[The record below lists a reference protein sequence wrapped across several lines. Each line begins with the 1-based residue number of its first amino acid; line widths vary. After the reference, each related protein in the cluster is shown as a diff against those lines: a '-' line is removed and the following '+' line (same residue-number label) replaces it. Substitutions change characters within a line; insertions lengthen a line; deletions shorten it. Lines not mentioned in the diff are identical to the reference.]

1 MADFNLG
8 RIRFVWQGEWQPSTA
23 YVRDDVVQETD
34 SSYVCVE
41 AHTSGST
48 FAENADKFEIMARGA
63 SATPTT
69 QVGDIIYRGASGDE
83 RLPIGSPG
91 EALFVDSS
99 GVPEW
104 ATIEDAEATYYVT
117 TGGSNDDD
125 GQTTN
130 NAFATIN
137 HAVSQVTGPANIFVK
152 TGTFYEQLPIDVPQG
167 VAVVG
172 EGQRTTEIKPVNISN
187 AGATVQ
193 ATSGADTST
202 TIQIQDSQDV
212 GEEWQ
217 VGAVVTGTSIS
228 GTVTIT
234 DITADAPV
242 AGFTTLTVSFSSQ
255 SVSEE
260 TVTLV
265 SDYSEET
272 MFRMGDSSMLHKVLM
287 NGLTGFEPDLQ
298 NPTDM
303 TAATVKG
310 VYVALDP
317 ASPITNKSPYVLE
330 CSSFSTGGVG
340 AVVDGTV
347 HNSGNRSIVFHA
359 YTNIH
364 SDGVGYWVN
373 GEGKTEIV
381 SCFTYYCW
389 FGYTTT
395 NGGKIRSLS
404 GNNSY
409 GTYGV
414 VSGGFNANETPI
426 TGTLKGEQLE
436 ILSVSGTFGTGNTI
450 TGGTSG
456 ATGEVLNVQ
465 SDKIYYIPQSG
476 TFTEGETVT
485 DGTSGATAEIA
496 TGGVTGQKGFLLIV
510 DGLTAEPAPGSS
522 VSIAG
527 DSLAYIVQNVS
538 GTYSNTSSVLNILLA
553 NEKIDPSADG
563 TSVTIR
569 EEYSQARL
577 TGHDFLSIGTGSKPD
592 TNYPG
597 SFTQNPS
604 QSNEVVEDLPGRV
617 FYVSTDQDG
626 NFRVGDYFRVD
637 QATGRATLNASA
649 FDLSGLTS
657 LRLGAIG
664 AQLGELV
671 EEFSSDATLSG
682 NSNSAVPTEAATR
695 AYFTQVATD
704 IVPATDNS
712 QTLGT
717 PTNRWQEVYVGPGS
731 VQIGTVKLSEVGG
744 NFSVSTEA
752 GLPSTL
758 EADTFDTGSITL
770 SQNNITGTNSNEDLE
785 VAASGT
791 GVVRF
796 NSAIE
801 IVGDRLYGPS
811 TFIIDPA
818 THDDNTGTLIVAGN
832 LQVDGTTT
840 TINSTTLEVDD
851 KNVVLA
857 KGAADA
863 TAADGAGIT
872 VDGASA
878 ALTYRESGDNW
889 ELNKDLDIIGNISVS
904 GTIDGRDVASDGS
917 KLDGI
922 ESNADVTD
930 ATNVQSS
937 GALMDSELTNESAVK
952 NIDQELTTASA
963 VDFTAIQLKDSS
975 YTRLEWF
982 NDSDAIDSD
991 DYWIAEHN
999 NDGSLRLMRRDVSA
1013 GSWGNNLILEA
1024 DGSIETGG
1032 PIKDSSGNNMLS
1044 GVVATGQVSLSGNV
1058 ATVATG
1064 ISATDATFMLAIGI
1078 DDPNADSEVAGAL
1091 FWDDSQGEYYVRIRE
1106 TETDVNPTVN
1116 YDVIRVR

>member
-23 YVRDDVVQETD
+23 YVRDDVVQESD

-83 RLPIGSPG
+83 RLPIGAPG
-91 EALFVDSS
+91 EALFVDSN

-104 ATIEDAEATYYVT
+104 ATIEDAAATYYVT
-117 TGGSNDDD
+117 TGGSNDSD

-130 NAFATIN
+130 SAFATIN

-152 TGTFYEQLPIDVPQG
+152 TGTFYEQLPIDVPEG

-172 EGQRTTEIKPVNISN
+172 DGQRTTEIKPVNVSN
-187 AGATVQ
+187 AGATVA
-193 ATSGADTST
+193 ATDGADTST

-212 GEEWQ
+212 GQEWQ
-217 VGAVVTGTSIS
+217 VGAVVTGASIS

-234 DITADAPV
+234 DITADTPV

-255 SVSEE
+255 TVSAE

-272 MFRMGDSSMLHKVLM
+272 MFRMGDSSMLHKMLM

-298 NPTDM
+298 DPTDM

-317 ASPITNKSPYVLE
+317 DSPVINKSPYVLE

-347 HNSGNRSIVFHA
+347 HSSGNRSIVFHA

-364 SDGVGYWVN
+364 SDGVGFWVN
-373 GEGKTEIV
+373 GEGKSEMV

-414 VSGGFNANETPI
+414 VSGGFNSNETAI

-436 ILSVSGTFGTGNTI
+436 TLSVSGTFGTGNTI

-465 SDKIYYIPQSG
+465 SDKLYYLPTSG
-476 TFTEGETVT
+476 TFTAGETVT

-496 TGGVTGQKGFLLIV
+496 TDGVTGQKGFLLIA
-510 DGLTAEPAPGSS
+510 DGLTAEPRPGAS
-522 VSIAG
+522 VSVAG
-527 DSLAYIVQNVS
+527 DSLSYIVQNVS
-538 GTYSNTSSVLNILLA
+538 GTYTNTSSVLFILLA

-597 SFTQNPS
+597 VFNQNPS

-682 NSNSAVPTEAATR
+682 NSNTAVPTEAATR

-704 IVPATDNS
+704 IVPATDNT

-731 VQIGTVKLSEVGG
+731 VQIGTVKLSDVGG
-744 NFSVSTEA
+744 SFSVATEA

-770 SQNNITGTNSNEDLE
+770 SQNNISGTNSNEDLE
-785 VAASGT
+785 VTASGT

-796 NSAIE
+796 NSAVE

-818 THDDNTGTLIVAGN
+818 THDDDTGTLVVAGN

-840 TINSTTLEVDD
+840 TINSTTLEVND

-872 VDGASA
+872 IEGANA
-878 ALTYRESGDNW
+878 ELTYRESSDNW
-889 ELNKDLDIIGNISVS
+889 EFNRDLDVAGAVTATGLEVSGTGAIRVPQGTDGERPTGENGLLRYNSTSSTFEGYADDEWRSIGKVQVENFTVTINGENASSDWSQASSGDPWIATLTVSGIRATDSPTVSLDVSGKTINDATFLQRVWNLVYRVEASADNEIKLYAIGQPYPDLDINI
-904 GTIDGRDVASDGS
+904 
-917 KLDGI
+917 K
-922 ESNADVTD
+922 
-930 ATNVQSS
+930 
-937 GALMDSELTNESAVK
+937 
-952 NIDQELTTASA
+952 
-963 VDFTAIQLKDSS
+963 
-975 YTRLEWF
+975 
-982 NDSDAIDSD
+982 
-991 DYWIAEHN
+991 
-999 NDGSLRLMRRDVSA
+999 
-1013 GSWGNNLILEA
+1013 
-1024 DGSIETGG
+1024 
-1032 PIKDSSGNNMLS
+1032 
-1044 GVVATGQVSLSGNV
+1044 
-1058 ATVATG
+1058 
-1064 ISATDATFMLAIGI
+1064 
-1078 DDPNADSEVAGAL
+1078 
-1091 FWDDSQGEYYVRIRE
+1091 
-1106 TETDVNPTVN
+1106 
-1116 YDVIRVR
+1116 VIRSE